1 MTLNWAWF
9 VFYGHMLNMTEN
21 EVRHT
26 PYGMMLDLIDCL
38 AIYKGAAHQ
47 KEKKLT
53 YDEIMQLK

>member
-1 MTLNWAWF
+1 
-9 VFYGHMLNMTEN
+9 MTEN